1 MTRRQPRFTRT
12 DTPFPYTT
20 IFRSRPASRGPK
32 RGPARMVRRAIV
44 LLAAALLAGCAP
56 QPAYDLLIRGGT
68 IYDGSGAPP
77 LVGDVAIRG
86 DRIAYI
92 GPRASGTARRTIDA
106 TGRPVAPGFIN
117 MLRWFP

>member
-1 MTRRQPRFTRT
+1 MRLAMRAGPASAESFGRISAVR
-12 DTPFPYTT
+12 
-20 IFRSRPASRGPK
+20 RPASLVPK
-32 RGPARMVRRAIV
+32 RRPTRMVRRAIV

-106 TGRPVAPGFIN
+106 TGRAEIGRAHV
-117 MLRWFP
+117 